1 MFSTKRKASSVRRNM
16 KRREQLL
23 ATAQTVMHSSV
34 KSALI
39 VTKSSVVSRNTN
51 HKVLNLLYKKVE
63 QRKVISLAVLST
75 EKAVSFI
82 VTLVMR

>member
-1 MFSTKRKASSVRRNM
+1 MFSTKMKASSVRRNV

-51 HKVLNLLYKKVE
+51 HKVLSLLYKKVE
-63 QRKVISLAVLST
+63 QRKMISLAVLST
-75 EKAVSFI
+75 EKAVSCI

>member
-51 HKVLNLLYKKVE
+51 HKVLSLLYKKVE
-63 QRKVISLAVLST
+63 QRKMISLAVLST
-75 EKAVSFI
+75 EKAVSCI